1 MKTKFFVSML
11 STGVAIFLLSGCQ
24 KAPQAE
30 IDSAKASVEA
40 AQAAEANKYLA
51 ADYQAIQDSLNSALA
66 MIEEQNSKS
75 SLARKYDEP
84 KRLLAVVNEMANNA
98 VSKTQLRKDEL
109 KAQNDAIITEVNAM
123 LEENKALVLKAPKGK
138 EGKAALDLI
147 QQDIVAI
154 EASIAEAASLI
165 ASGDILSANDKL
177 TVAKEKAVA
186 INTELNDAIAKAQG
200 IKK

>member
-51 ADYQAIQDSLNSALA
+51 ADYQAIQDSLNTALA

-75 SLARKYDEP
+75 SLSRKYDEP
-84 KRLLAVVNEMANNA
+84 KRLLAVVSEMANNA

-109 KAQNDAIITEVNAM
+109 KAQNDALVGEVNAM

>member
-51 ADYQAIQDSLNSALA
+51 ADYQAIQDSLNTALA
-66 MIEEQNSKS
+66 LIEEQNSKS
-75 SLARKYDEP
+75 SLSRKYDEP
-84 KRLLAVVNEMANNA
+84 KRLLVVVNEMANNA
-98 VSKTQLRKDEL
+98 VSKTQLRKEEL
-109 KAQNDAIITEVNAM
+109 KAQNDALINEVNTM

-154 EASIAEAASLI
+154 EASIAEAATLI
-165 ASGDILSANDKL
+165 TSGDILSANDKL

>member
-11 STGVAIFLLSGCQ
+11 STGIAIFLLSGCQ

-51 ADYQAIQDSLNSALA
+51 ADYQAIQDSLNTAMA

-84 KRLLAVVNEMANNA
+84 KRLLVVVNEMSNNA

-109 KAQNDAIITEVNAM
+109 KAQNDALLTEVNTM
-123 LEENKALVLKAPKGK
+123 LVDNKALVLKAPKGK
-138 EGKAALDLI
+138 EGKAALELI

-154 EASIAEAASLI
+154 EASLAEAATLI
-165 ASGDILSANDKL
+165 SSGDILSANDKL

-186 INTELNDAIAKAQG
+186 INTELKVAIAKAQG

>member
-40 AQAAEANKYLA
+40 ARAAEANKYLA
-51 ADYQAIQDSLNSALA
+51 ADYQAIQDSLNTALA

-84 KRLLAVVNEMANNA
+84 KRLLVVVNEMANNS

-109 KAQNDAIITEVNAM
+109 KAQNDALINEVNAM
-123 LEENKALVLKAPKGK
+123 LVENKALVLKAPKGK

-154 EASIAEAASLI
+154 EASIAEASSLI
-165 ASGDILSANDKL
+165 TSGDILSANDKL

-186 INTELNDAIAKAQG
+186 INTELNNAIAKAQG